1 MELLEN
7 IRLKIGNI
15 ILKNKLAHSKRKVRY
30 SNMNQVKNIG
40 IVWDASKTE
49 EFASL
54 SKFYQKMHESNI
66 DVKIL
71 GYFSGKNLPNQYTAI
86 RFLTCIRKNEL
97 NTFYH
102 PVSSETSTFINNHFD
117 ILIDINF
124 NKLLP
129 LQYISSL
136 SNAGFKVGL
145 FEPENGNTPF
155 DLMMEIKGPVNV
167 ENYLIQVMHY
177 LEMINSGTVK
187 KVDKK

>member
-1 MELLEN
+1 MELFEN
-7 IRLKIGNI
+7 IRIKIGNI
-15 ILKNKLAHSKRKVRY
+15 ILKNKLVHAKRKVHY

-54 SKFYQKMHESNI
+54 SKFYQKMQESHI

-86 RFLTCIRKNEL
+86 RYLTCIKKNEL

-102 PVSSETSTFINNHFD
+102 PVSSETNTFLNNHFD

-145 FEPENGNTPF
+145 FESENGNTPF
-155 DLMMEIKGPVNV
+155 DMMMEIKSPVNV
-167 ENYLIQVMHY
+167 DNYLIQVMHY

>member
-54 SKFYQKMHESNI
+54 SKFYKKMHESNI

-102 PVSSETSTFINNHFD
+102 PVSSETSTFINNRFD